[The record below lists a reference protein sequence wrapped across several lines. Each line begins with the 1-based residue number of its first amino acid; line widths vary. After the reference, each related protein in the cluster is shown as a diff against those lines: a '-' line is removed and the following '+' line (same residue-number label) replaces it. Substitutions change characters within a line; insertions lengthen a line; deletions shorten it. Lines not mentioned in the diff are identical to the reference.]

1 MLRKVKN
8 RKGFT
13 LIELMIVVAII
24 GILAAIAIP
33 AYLDYT
39 KKAKLSEIVHQ
50 FDAIATAACE
60 YHSDYGKF
68 PDTLNVNEIAKV
80 HSKYV
85 ASWTVNAGVD
95 ANSEYRV
102 SANIDGITDFGN
114 KTLTMILRY
123 DANTG
128 YDKNWTGISDS
139 KLRRLVGRDFEWE

>member
-8 RKGFT
+8 KRGFT

-50 FDAIATAACE
+50 FDAIATAASE

-68 PDTLNVNEIAKV
+68 PDTLNVTDIAKV

-85 ASWTVNAGVD
+85 SSWTVADTD
-95 ANSEYRV
+95 ANTKYNV
-102 SANIDGITDFGN
+102 SASITGITDFSGN
-114 KTLTMILRY
+114 TLTMVLRY
-123 DANTG
+123 DSSRG
-128 YDKNWTGISDS
+128 YDKNWTGITTLS
-139 KLRRLVGRDFEWE
+139 KRRLVGRDFDWE

>member
-50 FDAIATAACE
+50 FDAIATAASE

-68 PDTLNVNEIAKV
+68 PETLSVTDIAKV
-80 HSKYV
+80 HSKFV
-85 ASWTVNAGVD
+85 SSWTVGNTD
-95 ANSEYRV
+95 ANTKYNV
-102 SANIDGITDFGN
+102 TANITGITDFTNN
-114 KTLTMILRY
+114 KLTMILRY
-123 DANTG
+123 DSSTG
-128 YDKNWTGISDS
+128 YDKNWTGISTAS
-139 KLRRLVGRDFEWE
+139 KRRLVGRDFEWE